1 MRLEKIVIVLAETE
15 RLAEFQQR
23 KRRSFSK
30 GNDEILAESGELS
43 GVSRNDMLEFRQGIW
58 QSFGKDM
65 VEF

>member
-1 MRLEKIVIVLAETE
+1 MIMFCPKQSD
-15 RLAEFQQR
+15 QQI
-23 KRRSFSK
+23 FSK
-30 GNDEILAESGELS
+30 GNDMISTESGELS